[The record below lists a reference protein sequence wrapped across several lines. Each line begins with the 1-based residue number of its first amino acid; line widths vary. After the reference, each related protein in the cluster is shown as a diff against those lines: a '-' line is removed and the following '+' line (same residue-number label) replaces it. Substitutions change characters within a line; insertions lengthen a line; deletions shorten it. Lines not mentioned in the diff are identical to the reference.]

1 MKESDL
7 RIGNYVIVE
16 NDLREEN
23 LQEHKVNEIRV
34 DSIQVVSKSNEY
46 YGQKYKFIKPIP
58 LTEELVKRLCYF
70 NELVEDWGKR
80 EVNEWEY
87 FNRYVFHN
95 VLDGTSNLEIHAI
108 HSKYGDSNHLEFCLS
123 IDENE
128 RQGCEEIKYL
138 HQLQNGVHFL
148 TNQELILSPE
158 CKTNKK
164 PL

>member
-1 MKESDL
+1 MEASDL
-7 RIGNYVIVE
+7 RIGNYVWRT
-16 NDLREEN
+16 NKHTSDKML
-23 LQEHKVNEIRV
+23 
-34 DSIQVVSKSNEY
+34 IQLTASCILDISSNGEKSS
-46 YGQKYKFIKPIP
+46 FIYEPTL

-70 NELVEDWGKR
+70 NELVKDWGKR

-87 FNRYVFHN
+87 FNRYVFYN

-108 HSKYGDSNHLEFCLS
+108 HSKYGDSNNLEFCLS

-148 TNQELILSPE
+148 TNQELEI
-158 CKTNKK
+158 K
-164 PL
+164 